1 MAGVTF
7 RQRLGGL
14 PVSVVLAATSLVA
27 AALEWANT
35 PPTSNSSLPALAV
48 FIAFLAARR
57 RDLDD
62 IAATVL
68 AVSVATVL
76 LAGAAGQR
84 AGVVEA
90 IGAVVLVIVAWLRY
104 DRHATRRGRP
114 SVHRSASSS

>member
-104 DRHATRRGRP
+104 DRHATP
-114 SVHRSASSS
+114 SRSSERAPVSV